1 MRRYAWAPTEPQ
13 LDLGQMDTLD
23 LLVQHGEWTMHEFAM
38 ALCIEPS
45 TATRAIARLV
55 DAGLAERSTHRTDKR
70 MTVVRASQDG
80 RAMQKRLAMRRL
92 SAVGEALDGFD
103 SGDRRR
109 LADLLERFIAGL
121 DTVVLARP
129 STCLSHRQT
138 SSKPLY
144 PSAAHVRHDS
154 A

>member
-1 MRRYAWAPTEPQ
+1 MRRYAWAPNEPQ
-13 LDLGQMDTLD
+13 LDVGQMDTLD
-23 LLVQHGEWTMHEFAM
+23 LLVQHGAWTMHEFAM

-55 DAGLAERSTHRTDKR
+55 DAGLADRSTHPSDKR
-70 MTVVRASQDG
+70 MTVVRATQDG
-80 RAMQKRLAMRRL
+80 RAVQKRLALRRL
-92 SAVGEALDGFD
+92 AAVVEALEGFD

-121 DTVVLARP
+121 DEVVLVRS
-129 STCLSHRQT
+129 STCLPHRQT

>member
-1 MRRYAWAPTEPQ
+1 
-13 LDLGQMDTLD
+13 
-23 LLVQHGEWTMHEFAM
+23 MHEFAM

-55 DAGLAERSTHRTDKR
+55 DAGLAERSTHPSDKR
-70 MTVVRASQDG
+70 MTVVRATQDG
-80 RAMQKRLAMRRL
+80 RAVQKRLAVRRL
-92 SAVGEALDGFD
+92 AAVIEALEGFD

-121 DTVVLARP
+121 DEVVLVRS
-129 STCLSHRQT
+129 STCLPLRQA
-138 SSKPLY
+138 SSNPLY
-144 PSAAHVRHDS
+144 PSAAHVRQDS